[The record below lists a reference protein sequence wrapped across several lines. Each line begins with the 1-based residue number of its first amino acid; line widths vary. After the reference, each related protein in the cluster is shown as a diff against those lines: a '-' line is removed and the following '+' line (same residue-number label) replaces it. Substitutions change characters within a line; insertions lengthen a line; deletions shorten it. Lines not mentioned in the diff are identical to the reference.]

1 MAKTTTSTTKKAAT
15 KKPAVKEKAVKKVA
29 AKKTVKVMKKTP
41 AASPCDLT
49 MIIAKVDAGWGNS
62 VYIRGNGA
70 GLNWEKGVLMQCVGD
85 NEWLWEKKCV
95 QDNFDFKFIL
105 NDEVWSIGENVVG
118 KAGEIHTYHPTF

>member
-1 MAKTTTSTTKKAAT
+1 MAKTTTAT
-15 KKPAVKEKAVKKVA
+15 KKTVTKKTTAVKENAVKKVA
-29 AKKTVKVMKKTP
+29 AKKTAKVTKKAP
-41 AASPCDLT
+41 ATSPCDLT

-85 NEWLWEKKCV
+85 NEWLWEKKSV
-95 QDNFDFKFIL
+95 KSNFEFKFVL
-105 NDEVWSIGENVVG
+105 NDEVWAVGENVIG